1 MLTNGGINSSFLDIT
16 REVCP
21 LTFVKTKL
29 SLEKLSVGDILEVRL
44 RAGEPLINVP
54 KSVRDEGHEIVSIV
68 EERDEKGAPA
78 QIFTITI
85 CKR

>member
-54 KSVRDEGHEIVSIV
+54 KSVKDEGHEIISIV
-68 EERDEKGAPA
+68 EEKDDNGVPT
-78 QIFTITI
+78 QIFNLAIRK
-85 CKR
+85 C